1 MCHDYENDYY
11 SENDKLTTVSP
22 DTCESKQKE
31 NCEFRKLMNTKWFK
45 SFEISQKVIIVL
57 YWGLSRIGSQEYEDN
72 QMQKVQRVVDKQ
84 FDECEEDHEWN
95 EKMKQI

>member
-1 MCHDYENDYY
+1 
-11 SENDKLTTVSP
+11 
-22 DTCESKQKE
+22 
-31 NCEFRKLMNTKWFK
+31 MNTKWFK